1 MSLAAGFALVRAAG
15 AVPQLPAQIAGL
27 AAKSPVAFLLHGF
40 VMGTL
45 ICCWD

>member
-1 MSLAAGFALVRAAG
+1 MAAGFAGFWDGG

-27 AAKSPVAFLLHGF
+27 AGKSPVAFLLRAF
-40 VMGTL
+40 VMGTS